1 MPDDLSFQYYEIAD
15 RTQAIAA
22 GGMGLIQRM
31 VKSLQLDKAIN
42 RNVNLF
48 KIYLPYSES
57 DHVMNIAYNVLAGG
71 TCLGTRFGD
80 TASLRGHGLG
90 TRFGT
95 RFGGHGLGTQGDTVW
110 GHSTFTW
117 DTVWGTQH
125 LYADTVWGRGLGTQ
139 HLYGDT
145 VWGGTRFGDTAPLRG
160 HASSRPH

>member
-1 MPDDLSFQYYEIAD
+1 MNAKIRRQLQARKRRIMKRLDKSDLSGECPMISASNIHYEIAD

-71 TCLGTRFGD
+71 TCLEHLELRRNDEAYLNALGAHRIPDPTTAGDFCRRFNVL
-80 TASLRGHGLG
+80 SIWMLMEVLIP
-90 TRFGT
+90 
-95 RFGGHGLGTQGDTVW
+95 
-110 GHSTFTW
+110 
-117 DTVWGTQH
+117 
-125 LYADTVWGRGLGTQ
+125 YA
-139 HLYGDT
+139 
-145 VWGGTRFGDTAPLRG
+145 
-160 HASSRPH
+160 